1 MASKWGTTDK
11 LTEAGKK
18 YLLQMA
24 ALKTKPYVKIGVL
37 QQTFSQAKQTDK
49 SQSGLRFYDNPVT
62 LGEVAIANEYGVG
75 VAGGATDFGDEIFG
89 GQRQGAGSK
98 HFIPERSFIRSTVDA
113 HAKGDWARE
122 SEALKKAVVQDGLTV
137 DVALK
142 RMGLLIKAA
151 IQAKIRSNVPPPNAP
166 STIARKGSSKTLI
179 NTGQLLNSIDY
190 EVHREGERER

>member
-1 MASKWGTTDK
+1 MAKWGTKDIWTDK
-11 LTEAGKK
+11 GKA

-24 ALKTKPYVKIGVL
+24 ALKSKPYVKIGVL
-37 QQTFSQAKQTDK
+37 QQAFDHPKETDK
-49 SQSGLRFYDNPVT
+49 YPKGTPVT
-62 LGEVAIANEYGVG
+62 LGEVAIANEFGVG

-122 SEALKKAVVQDGLTV
+122 SEALKKAVIDGMTV
-137 DVALK
+137 DTALK
-142 RMGLLIKAA
+142 RMGMLIKSA

-166 STIARKGSSKTLI
+166 ATIDRKGSSKTLI
-179 NTGQLLNSIDY
+179 DTGQLLNSIDY
-190 EVHREGERER
+190 EVHREGEREH